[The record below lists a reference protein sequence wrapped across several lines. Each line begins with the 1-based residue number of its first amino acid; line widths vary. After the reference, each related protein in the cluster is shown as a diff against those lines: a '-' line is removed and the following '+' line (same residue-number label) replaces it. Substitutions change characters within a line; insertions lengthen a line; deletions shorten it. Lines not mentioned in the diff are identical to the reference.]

1 MLFLETKRNWEGVM
15 EGKDASWLQ
24 DRSQTSIFLF
34 SLSKCVESPG
44 AQMNSSTGNIMF
56 KFHLLPGFDWLEAR
70 GMYARRSLSGKE
82 GKKQERVWIPRY
94 QDWILKA
101 IAWKIT
107 TDIGDRLLRT
117 NNRVQSRA
125 GSRGWWGF
133 LWGKFSWK
141 LPPEWLLCFSWV
153 AKTKLNKIITHL

>member
-1 MLFLETKRNWEGVM
+1 MC
-15 EGKDASWLQ
+15 GKL
-24 DRSQTSIFLF
+24 RSRD
-34 SLSKCVESPG
+34 E
-44 AQMNSSTGNIMF
+44 F
-56 KFHLLPGFDWLEAR
+56 KHTFHLLPGFNWLEAR

-125 GSRGWWGF
+125 GGRGWWGF

-153 AKTKLNKIITHL
+153 TKTKLNTTKPTFKPNYLTKSYFSQCFHKPLSELVDCGMSPQSFR

>member
-1 MLFLETKRNWEGVM
+1 M
-15 EGKDASWLQ
+15 EGKDAYWLQ
-24 DRSQTSIFLF
+24 DRSQTSRTGVKHLYFLF

-141 LPPEWLLCFSWV
+141 LPPDWLLCFSWV
-153 AKTKLNKIITHL
+153 AKTKLNKTIPHL

>member
-1 MLFLETKRNWEGVM
+1 MRRCYGRKRRLMTPGQESNIY
-15 EGKDASWLQ
+15 
-24 DRSQTSIFLF
+24 IFY
-34 SLSKCVESPG
+34 SHWVNKSPG
-44 AQMNSSTGNIMF
+44 AEMYSSTGNIMF
-56 KFHLLPGFDWLEAR
+56 IFHLLPGFNWLEAR

-153 AKTKLNKIITHL
+153 AKTKLNKTIVHL